1 VGRLSR
7 LGRVAAAAALATAWI
22 FAGRAPAAAFDG
34 FGKASADGTYGAEI
48 RFEVELQD
56 GAPDRLDLLLSLP
69 GVDAEF
75 VAPVEPSGSSATYVW
90 DTATEYVT
98 PNSHIT
104 YQWRAIVDGQET
116 LSTPGTLLYDDDR
129 EGLDWQT
136 ATVGEA
142 TVHWYDDAEAQATR
156 FGELTAGG
164 VTQAEELFGVELA
177 GPVDIFVYDSQD
189 EFFGALGPGT
199 REWTGAAAFPE
210 LRTIFMWLQGGSQV
224 YLETAIVH
232 EVTHVVFHDATDN
245 PYHEPATWLN
255 EGIAVWSETR
265 EAGDERAVVE
275 SEAAGQG
282 LLAFEALTA
291 RFPIDD
297 RGGRLAYAEGAA
309 MIDMLIER
317 YGTDAL
323 AQMTAAYREGATDAE
338 ALEAGT
344 GVAAE
349 ALYDEFYAAFGADEP
364 QPIAAEE
371 ILPSDVELP
380 PGASDG
386 GSSGAPDEPGEPDGA
401 PAAPGE
407 RDDLP
412 APWLVIGVLAVAA
425 AGALAAAWFVIRR
438 AAKQDRSG

>member
-1 VGRLSR
+1 MGRLSR
-7 LGRVAAAAALATAWI
+7 LGRVVAAAALATAWVV
-22 FAGRAPAAAFDG
+22 AGSGPVAAFDG
-34 FGKASADGTYGAEI
+34 FGDARADGTYDREI
-48 RFEVELQD
+48 RFEVELE
-56 GAPDRLDLLLSLP
+56 GTAPDRLDLLLSLP

-75 VAPVEPSGSSATYVW
+75 VAPVEPSAGSATYVW

-98 PNSHIT
+98 PNSRIT
-104 YQWRAIVDGQET
+104 YQWRAIVDGEEI
-116 LSTPGTLLYDDDR
+116 LSTAETLLYDDDR

-136 ATVGEA
+136 ETVGEA
-142 TVHWYDDAEAQATR
+142 TVHWYGDAEAQAMR

-177 GPVDIFVYDSQD
+177 GPVDIFVYDTQD
-189 EFFGALGPGT
+189 EFFGVLGPGT

-210 LRTIFMWLQGGSQV
+210 LRTIFMWLHGGSQS

-255 EGIAVWSETR
+255 EGTAVWSETR

-275 SEAAGQG
+275 DEARGQG

-309 MIDMLIER
+309 MIEMIIDR
-317 YGTDAL
+317 FGTDAL
-323 AQMTAAYREGATDAE
+323 AAITAAYRDGATDAE

-349 ALYDEFYAAFGADEP
+349 TLYDEFYAAFGGEEP
-364 QPIAAEE
+364 QPVAPEE
-371 ILPSDVELP
+371 ILPSDVERP
-380 PGASDG
+380 PAASAGDAG
-386 GSSGAPDEPGEPDGA
+386 GGGPDEPDDA
-401 PAAPGE
+401 PATPTEQDAAV
-407 RDDLP
+407 P
-412 APWLVIGVLAVAA
+412 AWLVIGALLVGVAVALGA
-425 AGALAAAWFVIRR
+425 ALIIIRR
-438 AAKQDRSG
+438 AARGDRPG

>member
-1 VGRLSR
+1 MGRLSPVAR
-7 LGRVAAAAALATAWI
+7 LGVAAILATAWVA
-22 FAGRAPAAAFDG
+22 AGSTPAAAFDG
-34 FGKASADGTYGAEI
+34 FGDARADGTYDREM
-48 RFEVELQD
+48 RFEVELE
-56 GAPDRLDLLLSLP
+56 GAAPDRLDLLIRLA
-69 GVDAEF
+69 GVDADF
-75 VAPVEPSGSSATYVW
+75 VAPVEPSDGGATYVW

-98 PNSHIT
+98 PNSRIT
-104 YQWRAIVDGQET
+104 YQWRAIVDGEEV

-136 ATVGEA
+136 ATVGDA
-142 TVHWYDDAEAQATR
+142 TVHWYGDAESQATR

-164 VTQAEELFGVELA
+164 VAQAEELFDVELA

-189 EFFGALGPGT
+189 AFFGALGPGT

-210 LRTIFMWLQGGSQV
+210 LRTIFMWLQGGSQS
-224 YLETAIVH
+224 YLETALVH

-245 PYHEPATWLN
+245 PYHEPAAWLN

-265 EAGDERAVVE
+265 EAGDEVALVE
-275 SEAAGQG
+275 SEAGGQG

-309 MIDMLIER
+309 MIDMLIDQ

-323 AQMTAAYREGATDAE
+323 AEITAAYREGATDAE

-349 ALYDEFYAAFGADEP
+349 TLYDEFYAAFGADEP
-364 QPIAAEE
+364 QPVAPEE
-371 ILPSDVELP
+371 ILPSDVEPP
-380 PGASDG
+380 PGSSDRG
-386 GSSGAPDEPGEPDGA
+386 GAGGTPDEPDGT
-401 PAAPGE
+401 PAAPAEG
-407 RDDLP
+407 DGP
-412 APWLVIGVLAVAA
+412 PPGWLVVAA
-425 AGALAAAWFVIRR
+425 LLLAGSVALGTAVLFMRR
-438 AAKQDRSG
+438 AGRQDRPG